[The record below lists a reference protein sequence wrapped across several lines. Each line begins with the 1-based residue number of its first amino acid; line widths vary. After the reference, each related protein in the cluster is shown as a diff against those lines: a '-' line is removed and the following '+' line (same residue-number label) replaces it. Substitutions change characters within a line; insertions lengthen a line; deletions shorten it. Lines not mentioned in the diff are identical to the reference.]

1 MHKFQEGDT
10 VVSKE
15 NTGRFLPAGSHGT
28 VFCLY
33 ATDPPAYE
41 INFVTNQGNSLGA
54 IMYEDE
60 IECCSDPNCR
70 DAAMRE
76 NS

>member
-15 NTGRFLPAGSHGT
+15 NGGRFLPAGSHGT

-33 ATDPPAYE
+33 VTDPPAYE
-41 INFVTNQGNSLGA
+41 INFVTNQGSRVGA
-54 IMYEDE
+54 IKYEDE
-60 IECCSDPNCR
+60 LESCLDPNCL
-70 DAAMRE
+70 DVAMRE
-76 NS
+76 NL